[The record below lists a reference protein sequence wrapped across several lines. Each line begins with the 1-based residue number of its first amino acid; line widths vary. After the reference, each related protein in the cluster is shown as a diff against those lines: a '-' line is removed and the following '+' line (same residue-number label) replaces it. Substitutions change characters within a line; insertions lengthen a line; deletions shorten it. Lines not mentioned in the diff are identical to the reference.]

1 MWDNRIIV
9 AFALSTFVIVYYA
22 FATLIQ
28 PTSAQRIEREYGV
41 PVVKWK

>member
-1 MWDNRIIV
+1 MPNNKIIV
-9 AFALSTFVIVYYA
+9 MFVLSLFTIVYCAFAAVGK
-22 FATLIQ
+22 

>member
-9 AFALSTFVIVYYA
+9 VFALSASMIVYCA
-22 FATLIQ
+22 FATLVQ